1 MSESVVFGSLGE
13 EADGLSANAPITILY
28 HLNTELVV
36 ETTIIGEAR
45 NIVTVAL
52 KHGSTTLW
60 SVTMT
65 ETSPIAKTTFA
76 IRIGSLEIEKG
87 ATFEMTI
94 PTGGAEGQQ
103 GQVFMEATIKVH
115 GAEQPFSAVVATWT
129 LGS

>member
-1 MSESVVFGSLGE
+1 MVEQVVVPVGE
-13 EADGLSANAPITILY
+13 EGEELSTTAPITILY

-36 ETTIIGEAR
+36 ETTVIGEAR

-65 ETSPIAKTTFA
+65 ETSPVAKTTFP
-76 IRIGSLEIEKG
+76 IRIGSLEIQKG

-94 PTGGAEGQQ
+94 PTAGPEGQP
-103 GQVFMEATIKVH
+103 GQVFMQATIVVH
-115 GAEQPFSAVVATWT
+115 GAEQPFSAVVATWP
-129 LGS
+129 LSS

>member
-1 MSESVVFGSLGE
+1 MSQLLAVDPLSE
-13 EADGLSANAPITILY
+13 EATELSTAAPITILY

-36 ETTIIGEAR
+36 ETSIVGDAR

-52 KHGSTTLW
+52 RHGASSLW

-65 ETSPIAKTTFA
+65 ETAPVAKTTYA

-94 PTGGAEGQQ
+94 PTSGQEGQP

-129 LGS
+129 LSS